1 MFVPVNALF
10 PAFVTYPLKSTV
22 PQRASQ
28 ADPSHTKFVPAGYV
42 LYAATT
48 FQTSHVLFHV
58 LGRSAYVGLLPF
70 TLYTDQRA
78 CIASYTASLVTAL
91 FESSVTTLSIFT
103 IQYVE
108 AHADGN
114 VIVLAEAWFVV
125 NVPIV
130 VVVSGD
136 FNVTVV
142 FFIAQS
148 TYVFVVK
155 SEAFAGVT
163 VEVGSFVLN
172 VLVPVNAFVQ
182 FVIAIFV
189 NATAPVCAAP
199 PFKDTLDTHVSN
211 AQIASYTAPEVTRF
225 VLSSV
230 TVVSV
235 GRSSEELEVWFAVNV
250 TVSITV
256 FPFLRLI
263 VRLPSGKVKSTPPN
277 LNFLITVMILVSYD
291 IKNCAVC
298 CRAFVCCVYCPSV
311 NVSFCY

>member
-1 MFVPVNALF
+1 V
-10 PAFVTYPLKSTV
+10 
-22 PQRASQ
+22 
-28 ADPSHTKFVPAGYV
+28 
-42 LYAATT
+42 
-48 FQTSHVLFHV
+48 
-58 LGRSAYVGLLPF
+58 
-70 TLYTDQRA
+70 
-78 CIASYTASLVTAL
+78 
-91 FESSVTTLSIFT
+91 LSIFT

-155 SEAFAGVT
+155 SAAFVGVF
-163 VEVGSFVLN
+163 VDVGRDVLN
-172 VLVPVNAFVQ
+172 VLVPVNAFVHVVVAML
-182 FVIAIFV
+182 F
-189 NATAPVCAAP
+189 NATAHVCGVHS
-199 PFKDTLDTHVSN
+199 FRDTLDTHVSSEF
-211 AQIASYTAPEVTRF
+211 IASYTPHDVMRF

-230 TVVSV
+230 GVVSV
-235 GRSSEELEVWFAVNV
+235 GRSSVESLVWFAVKV

-263 VRLPSGKVKSTPPN
+263 VSCPSGNVKSTPPN
-277 LNFLITVMILVSYD
+277 LNFLITVI
-291 IKNCAVC
+291 
-298 CRAFVCCVYCPSV
+298 F
-311 NVSFCY
+311 